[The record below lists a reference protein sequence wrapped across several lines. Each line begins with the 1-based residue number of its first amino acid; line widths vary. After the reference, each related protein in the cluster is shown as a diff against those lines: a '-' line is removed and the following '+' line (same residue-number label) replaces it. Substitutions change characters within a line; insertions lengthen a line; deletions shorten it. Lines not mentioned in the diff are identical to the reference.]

1 MVACRSH
8 KPEVVGSSPTPAI
21 PALLEK
27 SLSRG
32 KVTRPIPGWAIPARG
47 RKITAF
53 PSQIDRRSFFR
64 LPFSL

>member
-1 MVACRSH
+1 
-8 KPEVVGSSPTPAI
+8 
-21 PALLEK
+21 LLEK